1 MASSS
6 CRCCRILSI
15 IKDEDGD
22 QKWGSGETYDRHL
35 EVTTI
40 ASQVQLRSRNCQE
53 GNIALLQM
61 GNWQNCKDGNGD
73 GGGYWQG
80 LRYIALF
87 GPEKKVGPD
96 LKISSYIRDFSWIQ
110 NNMHECFRQHE
121 SCLNTDSVSVP
132 GPRVIDCAAGS
143 QTLSTMCAP
152 VSSQYVALSYVWRD
166 AHASVT
172 ETPAVIKDAMKVTLE
187 LGLRF
192 LWVDKYVGF

>member
-1 MASSS
+1 
-6 CRCCRILSI
+6 
-15 IKDEDGD
+15 
-22 QKWGSGETYDRHL
+22 
-35 EVTTI
+35 
-40 ASQVQLRSRNCQE
+40 
-53 GNIALLQM
+53 M
-61 GNWQNCKDGNGD
+61 GNWQNCKDGNGW
-73 GGGYWQG
+73 GSGYWQG

-96 LKISSYIRDFSWIQ
+96 LKIPSYIRDFSWIQ
-110 NNMHECFRQHE
+110 NTIHECFRQHE

-132 GPRVIDCAAGS
+132 GLRVIDCAAGS

-152 VSSQYVALSYVWRD
+152 VSSQYVALSYVWGD
-166 AHASVT
+166 AHTSIT